1 MWDFSWSSEQ
11 FYGNARKTS
20 VKKWS
25 TREVCDYITV
35 EFKERLENAQ
45 FKEKNS
51 ENFKAKKN
59 ETKLVVEGK
68 PLQIKYSNLK
78 HQWQKITD
86 KKKNA
91 ALD

>member
-1 MWDFSWSSEQ
+1 MLSS
-11 FYGNARKTS
+11 RK
-20 VKKWS
+20 
-25 TREVCDYITV
+25 
-35 EFKERLENAQ
+35 
-45 FKEKNS
+45 KNS